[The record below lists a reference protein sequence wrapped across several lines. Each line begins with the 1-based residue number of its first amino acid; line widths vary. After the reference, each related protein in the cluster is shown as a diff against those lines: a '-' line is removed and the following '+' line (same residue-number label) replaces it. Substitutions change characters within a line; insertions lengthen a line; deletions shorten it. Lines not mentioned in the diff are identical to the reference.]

1 MTIHTLAIVLLTPV
15 LGCVSQDANTP
26 SQGPSH
32 GGKGD
37 NGSDTGSGSGSASS
51 VIVECSLEYVAYTP
65 AYSTAPL
72 ASLNQS
78 LATIAGPMGATA
90 SGDGYTL
97 AVIRNHTATD
107 VPFEVDLLGQNALL
121 AYGLVPEPAPAGNFF
136 IELGAPIPTHH
147 VDTTDYTAL
156 RAYCLATTSGS

>member
-1 MTIHTLAIVLLTPV
+1 MTTHTLAIVLLTSV

-32 GGKGD
+32 TGGKGD
-37 NGSDTGSGSGSASS
+37 NGSDTGSGSGSS
-51 VIVECSLEYVAYTP
+51 VFIECSLEYVAYTP
-65 AYSTAPL
+65 TYTTAPL

-78 LATIAGPMGATA
+78 LATIAGPNGATA
-90 SGDGYTL
+90 NADGYTL

-107 VPFEVDLLGQNALL
+107 VPFEVDVLGQNALL

-136 IELGAPIPTHH
+136 IELGAPIPLHH

-156 RAYCLATTSGS
+156 RAYCLATTTGS